1 VSWLV
6 LAICGA
12 PALADRPDEGGGFAS
27 FDDADVLDFVDGPE
41 GRVRVHFSVD
51 GPSQTVM
58 DDEDGSGAPDFPERV
73 AATAE
78 HVLEVFDGLGFR
90 APIPESD
97 LGLEHL
103 GGSGAFDFYLVD
115 FGGSADGQF
124 VVDDCAGGVCTG
136 HMLME
141 NDFSGYG
148 YPSLE
153 VAAEVLTSHELFH
166 AVQAAYAARLP
177 SWMSEG
183 TAVWAEKRLDESSV
197 DFMWLASAYLD
208 EPTRPVDSPPAGTVT
223 AWTYGTA
230 LFFEFVTTRTD
241 LTALPELLERM
252 ESTAEDDAL
261 DAVIELMHDRSD
273 PLVDSFPAFAQW
285 NLGAGRR
292 AGGLEGWDFADR
304 LGDVPLEVTAEGM
317 LEDDNRFY
325 PMATTYFGLEH
336 AGGPLAFQVEDDPTG
351 LHFSLHPSAGGLRSA
366 AEAAV
371 AEWTPDSTA
380 LVELGELPAATYFLV
395 GTFPERASQSTK
407 VRFCL
412 GPPEDV
418 EACAPEEVE
427 EPGDTGEPDSPDSP
441 GDTADPDGTD
451 EPEPSSDGGT
461 PKDDGGCSTAPGAW
475 GAAPFMLLGIGLVA
489 RRRP

>member
-1 VSWLV
+1 MSWLA
-6 LAICGA
+6 LALFA
-12 PALADRPDEGGGFAS
+12 TPALADRPDEGGGYAS

-58 DDEDGSGAPDFPERV
+58 DDDDGSGAPDFPELV

-78 HVLEVFDGLGFR
+78 HVLEAFEALGFR

-97 LGLEHL
+97 LGLDHL
-103 GGSGAFDFYLVD
+103 GGSPAFDFYLVD

-177 SWMSEG
+177 AWMSEG
-183 TAVWAEKRLDESSV
+183 TAVWAEKRLDERSV
-197 DFMWLASAYLD
+197 DFMWLASAYLE

-230 LFFEFVTTRTD
+230 LFFEFVTTRTGLD
-241 LTALPELLERM
+241 AMPELLERM
-252 ESTAEDDAL
+252 ESTDEDDAL
-261 DAVIELMHDRSD
+261 DAVVELMQDRSD
-273 PLVDSFPAFAQW
+273 PLLDSFGVFAQW
-285 NLGAGRR
+285 NLGTGRR
-292 AGGLEGWDFADR
+292 AGGLVGWDFADR
-304 LGDVPLEVTAEGM
+304 LGGVPLEVTAEGL

-325 PMATTYFGLEH
+325 PMATTYFALEH
-336 AGGPLAFQVEDDPTG
+336 AGGPLAFQTEDDPTG
-351 LHFSLHPSAGGLRSA
+351 LHFSLHPSAGGLRDA
-366 AEAAV
+366 AEDAV
-371 AEWTPDSTA
+371 AEWAPDSTA
-380 LVELGELPAATYFLV
+380 PVELGELPAATYFLV
-395 GTFPERASQSTK
+395 GTYPERAPESTK
-407 VRFCL
+407 VHFCL

-418 EACAPEEVE
+418 VACAPEEDD
-427 EPGDTGEPDSPDSP
+427 EPGDTGEPEVP
-441 GDTADPDGTD
+441 GDTGDTDGTG
-451 EPEPSSDGGT
+451 DGPAPAGEADAS
-461 PKDDGGCSTAPGAW
+461 KDGSGCSTAQATG
-475 GAAPFMLLGIGLVA
+475 GAAPLLLLGIGLLA